1 MDAAIIW
8 HCHIYHISGQVIY
21 YIYHYI
27 LMYRPPSHSPNQ
39 ISLWGPHDPM
49 NGTPRSHLIEYHS
62 VWNWITMDH
71 STKIT
76 AIYCQHN
83 LQCTTYSSH
92 CSSTR
97 FNWWFLTLHN
107 QLSLLVYQWLSKDVF
122 RALIRWAFQQQASQT
137 SLTLELL
144 MNRTVRLSCTR
155 PDWRLDL
162 LRL

>member
-1 MDAAIIW
+1 MAQLYLTLPYLLHIW
-8 HCHIYHISGQVIY
+8 S
-21 YIYHYI
+21 
-27 LMYRPPSHSPNQ
+27 SHPPNQ

-144 MNRTVRLSCTR
+144 MNRTLQHWAVPGQTG
-155 PDWRLDL
+155 DWTCWDCSL
-162 LRL
+162 